1 MEFKYRFTFPDK
13 SEHVVD
19 IVLEDDTLSLQ
30 LKPRKDPPEW
40 TKLGYHQCE
49 GCLLKEK
56 EHPHCPAALVL
67 LEMVLRF
74 KDCNASQLVDI
85 EIHTER
91 HTYCRRG
98 PLSLGMSSLVAVCL
112 PACGCPVLDKI
123 RPMVFT
129 HLPFA
134 SLQQNLHRQLANYM
148 LAQYFRSR
156 RGLEPDWEMKGM
168 VALSEDIHTV
178 NRNLCQRISSACPKD
193 ATVNSVVH
201 LDCFAGN
208 ASLALKRK
216 GLAQIERC
224 FAAYFR

>member
-1 MEFKYRFTFPDK
+1 MDFQYRFTFPDR

-19 IVLEDDTLSLQ
+19 VLLEDDTLQLQ
-30 LKPRKDPPEW
+30 LPARRGPPEW
-40 TKLGYHQCE
+40 TELGYHQCDN
-49 GCLLKEK
+49 CPLKAK
-56 EHPHCPAALVL
+56 EHPRCPAALVL
-67 LEMVLRF
+67 LEMVDRF
-74 KDCNASQLVDI
+74 KDFNASQTVDI
-85 EIHTER
+85 EIRTQR
-91 HTYCRRG
+91 RTYSRRG

-112 PACGCPVLDKI
+112 PTCGCPVLDKL

-134 SLQQNLHRQLANYM
+134 SLQQNLHRQLASYM
-148 LAQYFRSR
+148 LAQYFRFR

-168 VALSEDIHTV
+168 VTLSEDIHSV

-193 ATVNSVVH
+193 ATVNAVVH

-224 FAAYFR
+224 FAAFFR